1 MSYTI
6 IYKNIILLTM
16 SFNKLT
22 TRLLYVNVSI
32 FFKIL
37 YYYFIILLFYYL
49 RFFFSLETNTIIFL
63 FPKILRG
70 NIVKQILF
78 NHNYQFKK

>member
-6 IYKNIILLTM
+6 IHKNIILLTM

-32 FFKIL
+32 FFKIFF
-37 YYYFIILLFYYL
+37 YYFIILLFEI
-49 RFFFSLETNTIIFL
+49 FFFSLETNTIIFL

-70 NIVKQILF
+70 NIVK
-78 NHNYQFKK
+78 